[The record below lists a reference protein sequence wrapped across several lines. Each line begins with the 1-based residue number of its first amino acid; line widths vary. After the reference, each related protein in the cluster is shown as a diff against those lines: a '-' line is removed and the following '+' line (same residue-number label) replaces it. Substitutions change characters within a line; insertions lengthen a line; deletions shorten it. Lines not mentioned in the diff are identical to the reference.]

1 MVQALAKPTPLAGR
15 ESPVLLPDRLK
26 VALVHTHPRNQ
37 SVILPLMNGCRR
49 FNQQELQVFLG
60 GKKTPIDINDLRQNT
75 NYVLVI
81 MEVPTSDD
89 SSWSEKGSV
98 HESESANTILT
109 PFRQL
114 AAHKPPRPL
123 FPPVAKTGHR
133 PSSPCSLTVPIN
145 VKQSLLHMQCCRLH
159 FDANIFGV
167 VSDKPEY
174 CHTFCS
180 CQGRPPS
187 GSFTTHAEPL
197 GGATRVLKMSLSRW
211 RGMSAGGMF

>member
-1 MVQALAKPTPLAGR
+1 M
-15 ESPVLLPDRLK
+15 
-26 VALVHTHPRNQ
+26 
-37 SVILPLMNGCRR
+37 
-49 FNQQELQVFLG
+49 
-60 GKKTPIDINDLRQNT
+60 
-75 NYVLVI
+75 
-81 MEVPTSDD
+81 
-89 SSWSEKGSV
+89 

-180 CQGRPPS
+180 CQGQPPS
-187 GSFTTHAEPL
+187 RSFTTHAEPL
-197 GGATRVLKMSLSRW
+197 GGATRVLRMSLSRW
-211 RGMSAGGMF
+211 RGMSAGGMFWAVLVSSWRAIPLLPGRRRLIQKGWRISHLHFRKVWKRLRDRKVIWWAWRFEEVSGGEADAERTDHADP

>member
-89 SSWSEKGSV
+89 SSWSEKGQCTSLR
-98 HESESANTILT
+98 AQT
-109 PFRQL
+109 P
-114 AAHKPPRPL
+114 
-123 FPPVAKTGHR
+123 
-133 PSSPCSLTVPIN
+133 S
-145 VKQSLLHMQCCRLH
+145 
-159 FDANIFGV
+159 
-167 VSDKPEY
+167 
-174 CHTFCS
+174 
-180 CQGRPPS
+180 
-187 GSFTTHAEPL
+187 
-197 GGATRVLKMSLSRW
+197 
-211 RGMSAGGMF
+211 